1 MLQPKKQVF
10 FKKKMENR
18 VLNKNHI
25 WVHKLFNTKA
35 ISWILKFETIWIT
48 FYALHVLVYCP
59 VPLETGDRETGDFL
73 VKSLRILKII

>member
-10 FKKKMENR
+10 FKKKWKTEY
-18 VLNKNHI
+18 
-25 WVHKLFNTKA
+25 WTK
-35 ISWILKFETIWIT
+35 IIYGYTNYLTLKQSLGYLQFETIWIT